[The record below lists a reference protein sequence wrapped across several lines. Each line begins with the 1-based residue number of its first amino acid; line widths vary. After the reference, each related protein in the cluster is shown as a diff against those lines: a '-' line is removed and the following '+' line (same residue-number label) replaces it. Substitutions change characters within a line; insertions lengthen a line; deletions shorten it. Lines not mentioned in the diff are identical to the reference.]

1 MFGFLRKQSKEVS
14 ELLERIEVARR
25 QVPKELAHLSGPL
38 FDGLRNTI
46 KSKWKQEHI
55 DSYIAQV
62 HSGESHEAFIYN
74 FLIHTV
80 ADKLESGH
88 YHVYRGVLAMEGRQ
102 YKSLFEHA
110 IDTMVAR
117 GGYTK
122 EWADKNLRA
131 AVYKGI
137 KEMG

>member
-1 MFGFLRKQSKEVS
+1 MFGFHKKHPKEII
-14 ELLERIEVARR
+14 ELLERIEVARSN
-25 QVPKELAHLSGPL
+25 VPEHLVHLSTPFL
-38 FDGLRNTI
+38 DLLKKTI
-46 KSKWKQEHI
+46 KTQWKQEHI
-55 DSYIAQV
+55 DNYVEQIRT
-62 HSGESHEAFIYN
+62 GESHEAFIYN
-74 FLIHTV
+74 AIVHLT

-88 YHVYRGVLAMEGRQ
+88 YHIYRGVLGPEGHQ
-102 YKSLFEHA
+102 YMALFEHA
-110 IDTMVAR
+110 IDTMIAS